1 MRFLLL
7 TAIGMGATLARAS
20 SLTQETEAHESP
32 LPLYSGLNLKE
43 LEKLEYDRPD
53 DPALK
58 LELAR
63 QYWCQ
68 GDRGLAVEH
77 WRWLDQS
84 SRGPEGDK
92 ALAYLGRIKTKAPT
106 LNTELCVSYPQK
118 TL

>member
-1 MRFLLL
+1 MLRLTKLLFL
-7 TAIGMGATLARAS
+7 GAFGISVSSVSAS
-20 SLTQETEAHESP
+20 SPESESSTA
-32 LPLYSGLNLKE
+32 LYAGLGLLD

-63 QYWCQ
+63 QYWCL

-84 SRGPEGDK
+84 PGPESQK
-92 ALAYLGRIKTKAPT
+92 ALSLLALVRKESTKLT
-106 LNTELCVSYPQK
+106 NDLCAAYPQK